1 MFMWNRDFVLSSSNE
16 HVDIFFLFYLAV
28 SRVNSD

>member
-16 HVDIFFLFYLAV
+16 HVDIFFVLFGCL
-28 SRVNSD
+28 SGKL